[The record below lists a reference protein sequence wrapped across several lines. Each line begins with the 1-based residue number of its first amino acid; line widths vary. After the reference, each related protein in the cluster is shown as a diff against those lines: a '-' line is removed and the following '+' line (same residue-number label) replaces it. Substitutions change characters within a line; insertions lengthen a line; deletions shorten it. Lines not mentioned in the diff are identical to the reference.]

1 MRFHAGDIELEL
13 VQDWAKLP
21 EGWSFRDV
29 CGIATDE
36 HDNVY
41 VLNRSEHPVIVLTRE
56 GQFVESWGHGFFSRA
71 HGARR
76 ASDGSLF
83 CTDDISHVV
92 AKFSLR
98 GELLMQIGEKGLSSD
113 TGYQQAWDLWQGIG
127 SITRG
132 GPPFNRPTGITEGP
146 DGDIY
151 VSDGYGNAR
160 IHRFDSEGH
169 LKYSWGEPGGRP
181 GQFRLPHDIALDSR
195 DRLLVADRENSR
207 IQLFDTDGKY
217 LDQWNNVVR
226 PTGIS
231 FDDSGN
237 VFVSELAMRVS
248 IFTPDGEL
256 LGSWGNTTLDR
267 DSAMFHAPHAIAID
281 SHGDVYVG
289 DVAYTHAKVDRGAN
303 TIRKFRRV
311 T

>member
-1 MRFHAGDIELEL
+1 MRFHVAGIELEL
-13 VQDWAKLP
+13 VEDWAKLP
-21 EGWSFRDV
+21 DGWTFRDV

-36 HDNVY
+36 ADNVY
-41 VLNRSEHPVIVLTRE
+41 VLNRSEHPVVVLDRE
-56 GQFVESWGHGFFSRA
+56 GHVVGSWGHGFFSRA

-76 ASDGSLF
+76 ARDGSLF
-83 CTDDISHVV
+83 CTDDVSNVV
-92 AKFSLR
+92 AKFTLG
-98 GELLMQIGEKGLSSD
+98 GELLMQIGEKGESSD
-113 TGYQQAWDLWQGIG
+113 TGYQAAWDLWQGVG
-127 SITRG
+127 SITHG
-132 GPPFNRPTGITEGP
+132 GPPFNRPTGITEGM

-160 IHRFDSEGH
+160 IHRFDSQGH

-181 GQFRLPHDIALDSR
+181 GEFRLPHDIALDSM

-207 IQLFDTDGKY
+207 IQVFDIDGNY
-217 LDQWNNVVR
+217 LEQWNDVVR

-231 FDDSGN
+231 FDANNN

-248 IFTPDGEL
+248 VFSPDGEL
-256 LGSWGNTTLDR
+256 LGRWGNTTADR
-267 DSAMFHAPHAIAID
+267 ESALFHAPHAIAID
-281 SHGDVYVG
+281 SRGDIYVG

-303 TIRKFRRV
+303 TIRKFHRL